1 MKNRNL
7 FQNTNMKTSFYW
19 KTLIVMAEL
28 IKLFLNGINIVSI
41 ISFVKHMNQTLPSFL
56 EDREKGE
63 TRKLEY

>member
-1 MKNRNL
+1 
-7 FQNTNMKTSFYW
+7 
-19 KTLIVMAEL
+19 MAEL